1 MQLRVG
7 KLIELISMLKMCS
20 MYGIAMIVPFETQGK
35 AQLFWDM
42 KIVAAVSLNT
52 NYDVSAFTIL
62 EQINNSKVSTQ
73 P

>member
-42 KIVAAVSLNT
+42 KIVAAASLNI
-52 NYDVSAFTIL
+52 VSALSIL